1 MRLWEGAGP
10 DWPMREGR
18 QAVYGTI
25 MRARVKPGHRET
37 LENLMKEQTGREQQ
51 LPGFHSFDVAWEDKD
66 PDRLVL
72 VVRFVD
78 KDSYVAN
85 AESPEQDAEYRQMV
99 EHIEGEPEWIDVH
112 WAAHVGDDV
121 TS

>member
-1 MRLWEGAGP
+1 VCAAELASESA
-10 DWPMREGR
+10 REGG

-25 MRARVKPGHRET
+25 MRARVKPGHREM
-37 LENLMKEQTGREQQ
+37 LESMMKEQTGRELE

-72 VVRFVD
+72 VVRFED
-78 KDSYVAN
+78 KESYVAN
-85 AESPEQDAEYRQMV
+85 AESPEQDAEYRRMLT
-99 EHIEGEPEWIDVH
+99 HLEGEPEWIDIH
-112 WAAHVGDDV
+112 WGAHVGEDV